1 VPRAIFVS
9 LSKTYP
15 QIVGA
20 YRTRDGAALR
30 NCTCCWWKVTPASA
44 AGVRYCLGVFKGGI
58 VSAYRVDVDASKW
71 PVMPTNALA
80 SGRRCIPAELLTP
93 TEWARALTL
102 TAPTMSGA
110 LRYGDVQLDGK
121 GALAEAWASDT
132 AALCDD
138 EREPDE

>member
-1 VPRAIFVS
+1 MRFWALFEGM
-9 LSKTYP
+9 P
-15 QIVGA
+15 Q
-20 YRTRDGAALR
+20 
-30 NCTCCWWKVTPASA
+30 
-44 AGVRYCLGVFKGGI
+44 
-58 VSAYRVDVDASKW
+58 
-71 PVMPTNALA
+71 
-80 SGRRCIPAELLTP
+80 AELLTP